1 MNARWL
7 DNEHAIAPDDPIFR
21 SALKSNLLLMP
32 LSRAVSNARNK
43 DPAVMRGI
51 GEVIEL
57 QLSADRPR
65 DRLCRSVPVDRTGK
79 LYRLKV
85 EKVNRP

>member
-1 MNARWL
+1 VFLSPDEYQRWL

-21 SALKSNLLLMP
+21 GALKSNLLLMP

-57 QLSADRPR
+57 S
-65 DRLCRSVPVDRTGK
+65 C
-79 LYRLKV
+79 
-85 EKVNRP
+85 